1 MVLYSAGKNARRV
14 SSITNN
20 ICNLGGNKKGG
31 LVTMQGR
38 TSNVR
43 TAIVNRGP
51 YCCVETNL
59 GCIAG
64 LAYLKAKNLMT
75 MNPQCSG
82 GVPHRMYRGCRSGS
96 EIGAGSGTEIGAGS
110 GSGSGSGTEIL
121 LSRIASQSTFAS
133 TEWTLSADDATIGE
147 GYTFTVAENVTFI
160 VPTGT
165 TLTINGTMIVR
176 GFVNI
181 VGTSTINGTIKIYG
195 NLNITGTF
203 NMYGNMENFSN
214 NSINNYG
221 LFRLNGMFKNYG
233 TTSNYG
239 DLLNNGSV
247 LNYAESKLV
256 NRGIITCGA
265 NSQMS
270 FANDD
275 SLINQ
280 GEIVAPGTNN
290 LIGIASNT
298 LGIYTAVVQSNPVST
313 EINSIADP
321 TAVVGT
327 WTLKNATN
335 TIVIT
340 SQLTIPTDWTLI
352 VPVGSTLRNNHL
364 IFNNG
369 TIINRGTI
377 ETDSDSYPLG
387 KINNNNGRI
396 ENNGTIIIGRHLVN
410 RGLISNPSWFMFHA
424 QVLGGTIENTTTG
437 RILIR
442 PGGSINQCSRF
453 INVGT
458 IENSGGTIMCGLNA
472 IFENNGTITNSV
484 NTTGV
489 MANDPTATLVPTGLA
504 YTSHLVLN
512 SINNRAEGTGGINR
526 GTITNNQ
533 GSCRIQLN
541 WSRLTNIG
549 SVINDGLLVLT
560 NGRFTNNAGSTL
572 RNNGTITGEG
582 ISVSALNIST
592 GSTFAPR
599 GTITGLQTTF
609 VA

>member
-96 EIGAGSGTEIGAGS
+96 GTGSGTGS

-121 LSRIASQSTFAS
+121 LSRIASNTSEN
-133 TEWTLSADDATIGE
+133 EWTLGADGATDFVMGE
-147 GYTFTVAENVTFI
+147 GFTVIIPDNVTFI
-160 VPTGT
+160 VPSGT
-165 TLTINGTMIVR
+165 TLTINGTMIVH

-195 NLNITGTF
+195 TLTNSGTF
-203 NMYGNMENFSN
+203 NMNGNMENFSN
-214 NSINNYG
+214 NSVHNYG
-221 LFRLNGMFKNYG
+221 LCQINGTFKNLG

-239 DLLNNGSV
+239 DWIISGIV

-256 NRGIITCGA
+256 NRGNITCGA
-265 NSQMS
+265 NSRMS
-270 FANDD
+270 FENNN

-280 GEIVAPGTNN
+280 GEIVVPD
-290 LIGIASNT
+290 LISIFGIASNT
-298 LGIYTAVVQSNPVST
+298 LGIYTNVVQSNPVST
-313 EINSIADP
+313 AINSIADP
-321 TAVVGT
+321 TDVEGT
-327 WTLKNATN
+327 WTLRNATN
-335 TIVIT
+335 PIT
-340 SQLTIPTDWTLI
+340 SQLTIPTGQTLI
-352 VPVGSTLRNNHL
+352 VPVGSTLRNNHI

-377 ETDSDSYPLG
+377 ETYYDGFNVLG
-387 KINNNNGRI
+387 DINNDNGRI
-396 ENNGTIIIGRHLVN
+396 ENYGTIIIGRHLVN
-410 RGLISNPSWFMFHA
+410 RGSKENTYWFRSRGD
-424 QVLGGTIENTTTG
+424 VLGGTIENTSTG
-437 RILIR
+437 RINIR
-442 PGGSINQCSRF
+442 PGGRINRCSRF

-458 IENSGGTIMCGLNA
+458 IDSAGTIMCGLDA
-472 IFENNGTITNSV
+472 IFENNGNGTITNSV

-489 MANDPTATLVPTGLA
+489 MENDPTDTLEHGFVYPGE
-504 YTSHLVLN
+504 LVLN
-512 SINNRAEGTGGINR
+512 NINNRTDGTGGINR
-526 GTITNNQ
+526 GTINNKPH
-533 GSCRIQLN
+533 CRILLTAC
-541 WSRLTNIG
+541 RLTNIG
-549 SVINDGLLVLT
+549 SVINDGSLRLT
-560 NGRFTNNAGSTL
+560 HGRFTNNAESTL
-572 RNNGTITGEG
+572 RNNGTITGYG
-582 ISVSALNIST
+582 DSALTIYI
-592 GSTFAPR
+592 GSNFTIGT

-609 VA
+609 L

>member
-96 EIGAGSGTEIGAGS
+96 GTGSGTGSEIGAGSEIA
-110 GSGSGSGTEIL
+110 
-121 LSRIASQSTFAS
+121 LSLIATQSPFAS
-133 TEWTLSADDATIGE
+133 SEWILSADDATIDE
-147 GYTFTVAENVTFI
+147 GFTFTVAENVTFI
-160 VPTGT
+160 VPIGT

-176 GFVNI
+176 GFVSI
-181 VGTSTINGTIKIYG
+181 VGTLTINGTIKIYG
-195 NLNITGTF
+195 SLNISGNF
-203 NMYGNMENFSN
+203 NMNGNMENFSN

-221 LFRLNGMFKNYG
+221 LCRINGIFKNYG

-239 DLLNNGSV
+239 DFVNTGSV

-256 NRGIITCGA
+256 NRGNITCGA

-280 GEIVAPGTNN
+280 GKIVVPGTNN
-290 LIGIASNT
+290 LFGIASNT

-321 TAVVGT
+321 TDVVGT
-327 WTLKNATN
+327 WILKNATN

-352 VPVGSTLRNNHL
+352 VPVGSTLHNKHL

-377 ETDSDSYPLG
+377 ETESDSFDLG
-387 KINNNNGRI
+387 NINNNNGRI

-410 RGLISNPSWFMFHA
+410 RGSISNPYWFRWNG
-424 QVLGGTIENTTTG
+424 QVNGGTIENTTTG
-437 RILIR
+437 RIILR
-442 PGGSINQCSRF
+442 TGGGINQCFRF

-458 IENSGGTIMCGLNA
+458 IENSSGTIMCSFNA

-489 MANDPTATLVPTGLA
+489 MANDPARLVPVGTNTMGSELR
-504 YTSHLVLN
+504 LVN
-512 SINNRAEGTGGINR
+512 INNRAEGTGGINR
-526 GTITNNQ
+526 GTINNNP
-533 GSCRIQLN
+533 GCSITLSSC
-541 WSRLTNIG
+541 RLTNMG
-549 SVINDGLLVLT
+549 SVINDGLLRLGMGT
-560 NGRFTNNAGSTL
+560 FTNNAGSTL
-572 RNNGTITGEG
+572 RNNGTITGAG
-582 ISVSALNIST
+582 ISTLNIST

-599 GTITGLQTTF
+599 GTITGLQPPSLHF
-609 VA
+609 F

>member
-43 TAIVNRGP
+43 TDIVNRGP

-133 TEWTLSADDATIGE
+133 TEWTLSTDDTTIGE

-176 GFVNI
+176 GFVSI
-181 VGTSTINGTIKIYG
+181 VGTLTINGTIKIYG
-195 NLNITGTF
+195 SLNISGNF
-203 NMYGNMENFSN
+203 NMNGNMENFSN

-221 LFRLNGMFKNYG
+221 LCLINGIFKNYG

-239 DLLNNGSV
+239 GFVNTGSV

-256 NRGIITCGA
+256 NRGNITCGA

-582 ISVSALNIST
+582 ISVSALNVST

>member
-133 TEWTLSADDATIGE
+133 TEWTLSADDATIDE
-147 GYTFTVAENVTFI
+147 GFTFTVAENVTFI
-160 VPTGT
+160 VPIGT

-176 GFVNI
+176 GFVSI
-181 VGTSTINGTIKIYG
+181 VGTLTINGTIKIYG
-195 NLNITGTF
+195 SLNISGNF
-203 NMYGNMENFSN
+203 NMNGNMENFSN

-221 LFRLNGMFKNYG
+221 LCLINGIFKNYG

-239 DLLNNGSV
+239 GFVNTGSV

-256 NRGIITCGA
+256 NRGNITCGA

-340 SQLTIPTDWTLI
+340 SQLTIPTGWTLI

-410 RGLISNPSWFMFHA
+410 RGSISIPFWFRGIG

-437 RILIR
+437 RIIIR
-442 PGGSINQCSRF
+442 GGSINQCFRF

-489 MANDPTATLVPTGLA
+489 MANDPTATLVPTGIA
-504 YTSHLVLN
+504 NGSELVLN
-512 SINNRAEGTGGINR
+512 NINNRAEGTGGINR
-526 GTITNNQ
+526 GTINNNP
-533 GSCRIQLN
+533 GCRIILSA
-541 WSRLTNIG
+541 SRLTNMG
-549 SVINDGLLVLT
+549 SVINDGLLGL
-560 NGRFTNNAGSTL
+560 GRFTNNAGSTL